1 MNETIKISIITPCYN
16 SARTIRDTLDSVMVQ
31 NYSNLEHIIVDG
43 MSTDGTLDIIRE
55 YQEKAPYEV
64 KVISEKDN
72 GIYDAMNK
80 GISNATGELVGIINS
95 DDWYESD
102 AIEKTL
108 RVYQH
113 NKYEITYGMVR
124 IYQNDKIREIQF
136 FSHEFILQ
144 HMICHPSCFVT
155 KAVYDDFGKYDLK
168 YRSSSDYDWML
179 KRYSEGK
186 TTFSTNYEMIA
197 NMRVGGMS
205 GSNLG
210 YRETLKLQL
219 EYKQIPY
226 SYYLFYTIKAHV
238 GDVVRKIRGVR

>member
-1 MNETIKISIITPCYN
+1 MENEVKISIITPCYN
-16 SARTIRDTLDSVMVQ
+16 SAKTIKDTLNSVMAQ
-31 NYSNLEHIIVDG
+31 GYSNLEHIIIDG
-43 MSTDGTLDIIRE
+43 MSIDGTLDIINE
-55 YQEKAPYEV
+55 YREKAPYEV
-64 KVISEKDN
+64 CVVSEKDG

-80 GISNATGELVGIINS
+80 GIRMATGELVGIINS
-95 DDWYESD
+95 DDWYEPD

-108 RVYQH
+108 RTYQH
-113 NKYEITYGMVR
+113 QKYEIVYGMVR
-124 IYQNDKIREIQF
+124 IYQDEKISEIQF
-136 FSHEFILQ
+136 YSHEFMLQ

-155 KAVYDDFGKYDLK
+155 KATYDDFGTFNLK

-219 EYKQIPY
+219 EYKQIPK
-226 SYYLFYTIKAHV
+226 SYYWFYTIKSYV
-238 GDVVRKIRGVR
+238 GDVVRKIRGV

>member
-1 MNETIKISIITPCYN
+1 MDTSVKISIITPTYN
-16 SARTIRDTLDSVMVQ
+16 SAKTIRDTLNSVLVQ
-31 NYSNLEHIIVDG
+31 NYTNLEHIIVDG
-43 MSTDGTLDIIRE
+43 KSTDDTLAIVND
-55 YQEKAPYEV
+55 YKEKAPYEV
-64 KVISEKDN
+64 RIVSEKDN

-80 GISNATGELVGIINS
+80 GIGLATGELVGIINS
-95 DDWYESD
+95 DDWYEPD

-108 RVYQH
+108 RTYQH
-113 NKYEITYGMVR
+113 QKYEIVYGMIR
-124 IYQNDKIREIQF
+124 IYQDEKISEIQF
-136 FSHEFILQ
+136 YSHEFMLQ

-155 KAVYDDFGKYDLK
+155 KATYEDLGTFDLK

-197 NMRVGGMS
+197 NMRAGGMS

-219 EYKQIPY
+219 EYHQIPK
-226 SYYLFYTIKAHV
+226 SYFWFYTIKSHI
-238 GDVVRKIRGVR
+238 GDVVRKMRGV